1 MITDDLILSNVR
13 IFPET
18 SEKSIHIKK
27 DRIYSI
33 HDDNINYNSRIAK
46 INLSGKTI
54 IPAFTDAHTHFMQWA
69 LSKIGPN
76 LFNSESYE
84 TALDIID
91 NYINNN
97 KDISVV
103 IASDYDENIWKEQK
117 IPDKKDLDKISTE
130 IPIIMRRICG
140 HLAVGNSKAI
150 ENILSKKYENFIE
163 TKSGIMKED
172 PALYIYR
179 IFPPDE
185 LMYIKAF
192 HFAQKTCHEMGISS
206 IGEITLREMRKFIR
220 AFDLKKELSLRFRCS
235 VLEEEYFNSSGQ
247 EIFSIEDENFFSL
260 RAIKVF
266 LDGSIGGRTA
276 SVNFKWKDSD
286 SPGMLLK
293 SSKELN
299 KILEHTAR
307 KNKHIWIHAIGNN
320 AISTA
325 LSVIKDTVDKDYRNI
340 IRIEHFELP
349 DISDISLAADLGIF
363 CSMQPNFIRMWSGKN
378 GLYQKVLPED
388 VYLFNNPIK
397 ALEIEGC
404 KIAFGSDNMP
414 PGPLWGIKGAVKA
427 PFKSQ
432 KISLENA
439 FRYYTEYASLSL
451 GDDDIGKIEPG
462 YKADIAVLSTF
473 PEEDNLDDVK
483 VVKLFIEGKE
493 VFNEKNSVI

>member
-1 MITDDLILSNVR
+1 MISDDLILSNVR

-18 SEKSIHIKK
+18 IEKSIHIKK
-27 DRIYSI
+27 NRIYSI
-33 HDDNINYNSRIAK
+33 YDDNFNHNARITE

-69 LSKIGPN
+69 LSKIGPD

-84 TALDIID
+84 ASLEIIY

-97 KDISVV
+97 KDISVI
-103 IASDYDENIWKEQK
+103 IASDYDENLWKEQK

-140 HLAVGNSKAI
+140 HFAIGNSKAI
-150 ENILSKKYENFIE
+150 EKIFSKEYENFIE
-163 TKSGIMKED
+163 KNTGIMKED

-206 IGEITLREMRKFIR
+206 IGEITSKEMRKYIR
-220 AFDLKKELSLRFRCS
+220 EFDLKKELSLRFRCS
-235 VLEEEYFNSSGQ
+235 VLEEEYFNSSSQ
-247 EIFSIEDENFFSL
+247 EKLSIEDDNFFSL

-276 SVNFKWKDSD
+276 SVNFRWKDSD

-299 KILEHTAR
+299 KILEHTAE

-325 LSVIKDTVDKDYRNI
+325 LNAIKEKVDKNYRNI

-349 DISDISLAADLGIF
+349 DISDISLAADLGII
-363 CSMQPNFIRMWSGKN
+363 CSMQPNFIRMWSAKD
-378 GLYQKVLPED
+378 GLYQRVLPED
-388 VYLFNNPIK
+388 VYLFNNPLRTI
-397 ALEIEGC
+397 ENEGC
-404 KIAFGSDNMP
+404 KIAFGSDNIP
-414 PGPLWGIKGAVKA
+414 I
-427 PFKSQ
+427 
-432 KISLENA
+432 I
-439 FRYYTEYASLSL
+439 
-451 GDDDIGKIEPG
+451 
-462 YKADIAVLSTF
+462 
-473 PEEDNLDDVK
+473 
-483 VVKLFIEGKE
+483 FIN
-493 VFNEKNSVI
+493 FFLYCI